1 MRSHPHPSLFR
12 KDSKCDNCDCGRP
25 EWVPPLSL
33 PRCDNCMVDNL
44 AGEACDIVKEAYC
57 PNQCSGHGECNLGF
71 CKCYEGW

>member
-1 MRSHPHPSLFR
+1 
-12 KDSKCDNCDCGRP
+12 
-25 EWVPPLSL
+25 
-33 PRCDNCMVDNL
+33 MVDNL